1 VAGNGETVSF
11 RLRLL
16 ILILLAVS
24 ITAGLVTWIAVAR
37 MRKAY
42 VSLANQR
49 TTASVEQF
57 RREFQRRGEE
67 VVRQVTGIAKAKSI
81 MHLAIALSLDGADL
95 SSYVEEAASLAA
107 INNLDFLELIDDKGA
122 IISSAQWPARYGYK
136 AEWIAQPAD
145 WSMEGYFLK
154 SEELPDG
161 IVLALAAV
169 RTVSAGD
176 RKVYI
181 AGGCRLGRDFLSS
194 LVLQSGMRVLLYPNL
209 TPQFS
214 PQALIMGSDSI
225 LHPEKLK
232 PLVEQV
238 MASSRETSQTLSWQ
252 DGQETF
258 HAIPLP
264 GPAKNLLG
272 MFLIGSSHRELAKL
286 VNTIQWIGIAA
297 AAIGILFG
305 IALSYWVSR
314 RVTRPVKE
322 LVEGARTVTKGDWN
336 AHVKVSSKDEIGEL
350 ADAFNA
356 MTRQLIDQRDR
367 LVQAERVAAW
377 RELARR
383 LAHELKNPLFPLQIT
398 IENLQRAKAQ
408 APEQFEE
415 VFRESTG
422 ALLTQL
428 SNLKTI
434 IGRFSD
440 FAKMPQP
447 QMEIVNLNVLIQE
460 TVHLLDAQFKA
471 PGRPAIQAD
480 LQLDA
485 NLGPIKADPIQM
497 QRVLQ
502 NLLLNAV
509 DAMPQGGTLTLS
521 TRKDNGSTR
530 LEISDTGE
538 GLTKEECSR
547 LFTPYYT
554 TKQHGT
560 GLGLAIV
567 QSVISDHGAKIS
579 VASEPGQGTT
589 FQIVFAE

>member
-1 VAGNGETVSF
+1 VSF
-11 RLRLL
+11 RIRLL

-24 ITAGLVTWIAVAR
+24 ITAGLVTWIAVVR
-37 MRKAY
+37 MRRTY
-42 VSLANQR
+42 ESLDDQR
-49 TTASVEQF
+49 TTASVVQF

-67 VVRQVTGIAKAKSI
+67 VVRRVTGIAKAESI
-81 MHLAIALSLDGADL
+81 MHLAIASSLNEADL
-95 SSYVEEAASLAA
+95 SSYIDEASNLAA
-107 INNLDFLELIDDKGA
+107 INNLDFLELIDSNGA
-122 IISSAQWPARYGYK
+122 IISSAQWPARFGYR
-136 AEWIAQPAD
+136 AEWINQPAD
-145 WSMEGYFLK
+145 WDAEGYFLK
-154 SEELPDG
+154 SEELPEG

-169 RTVSAGD
+169 RTIRAGD
-176 RKVYI
+176 SKLYI

-194 LVLQSGMRVLLYPNL
+194 LVLQPGLRVLLYPNL

-214 PQALIMGSDSI
+214 PQALIVDSGSIQDS
-225 LHPEKLK
+225 EKLK
-232 PLVEQV
+232 PLVERV
-238 MASSRETSQTLSWQ
+238 MASSGEASQRISWQ

-258 HAIPLP
+258 HAIPLL

-272 MFLIGSSHRELAKL
+272 MFLVGSSRRELAKL

-297 AAIGILFG
+297 AATGILFG

-314 RVTRPVKE
+314 QVTRPVKE
-322 LVEGARTVTKGDWN
+322 LVQGARTVTQGDWN

-398 IENLQRAKAQ
+398 IENLQRAKEQ
-408 APEQFEE
+408 APDQFEE

-422 ALLTQL
+422 ALLAQL

-434 IGRFSD
+434 VGRFSD

-447 QMEIVNLNVLIQE
+447 QMEIVDLNALIRE
-460 TVHLLDAQFKA
+460 TVQLYDAQFHA
-471 PGRPAIQAD
+471 SGRPAIKAD
-480 LQLDA
+480 LRLDA
-485 NLGPIKADPIQM
+485 GLGPVKADPVQM

-502 NLLLNAV
+502 NLMLNAI

-521 TRKDNGSTR
+521 TRKENGSTR

-538 GLTKEECSR
+538 GLTQEECSR

-554 TKQHGT
+554 TRQHGT

-579 VASEPGQGTT
+579 VESEPGKGTT
-589 FQIVFAE
+589 FQIVFAEEDT